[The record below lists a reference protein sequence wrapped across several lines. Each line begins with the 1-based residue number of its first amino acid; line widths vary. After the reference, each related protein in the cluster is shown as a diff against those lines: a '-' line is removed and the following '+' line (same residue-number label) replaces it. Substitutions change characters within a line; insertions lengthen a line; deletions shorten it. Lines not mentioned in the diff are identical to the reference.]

1 MKAFAVISTIVC
13 AILFYFMEM
22 EILKLREENMVM
34 KYALNN
40 ERFRFELT
48 EKRLDM
54 YEHAFARIERVCP
67 DIGNKFDYLINP
79 PDKQNGQVYR

>member
-67 DIGNKFDYLINP
+67 DIANKFDYLINS

>member
-1 MKAFAVISTIVC
+1 MRAFGIIAILIC
-13 AILFYFMEM
+13 AILLYFMEM
-22 EILKLREENMVM
+22 EIIKLREENIVL
-34 KYALNN
+34 KSALSN

-67 DIGNKFDYLINP
+67 DIANKFDYLINSP
-79 PDKQNGQVYR
+79 TQQNGQVRR